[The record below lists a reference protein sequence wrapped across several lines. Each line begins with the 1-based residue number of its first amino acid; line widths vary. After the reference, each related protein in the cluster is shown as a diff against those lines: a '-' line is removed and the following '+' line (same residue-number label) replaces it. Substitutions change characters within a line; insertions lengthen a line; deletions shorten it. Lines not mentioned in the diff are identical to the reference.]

1 MKQVLL
7 GRGGVHVEDVPAP
20 LVEPGTV
27 LVRVR
32 RSCISVGTEMSG
44 VRESN
49 MPLWKRAMRRPA
61 QIKRL
66 AEVMATEG
74 LARTR
79 MLVENRLAAMHPA
92 GYSASGT
99 VIGVGGGI
107 DDLKPGDLVACAG
120 AQSAHH
126 AEIIRVPRNLVV
138 PVPAGLGSEAASTVT
153 MGAIALQGVRRAQP
167 TLGETFI
174 VIGLGLLG
182 QITQQILQANGCQVV
197 GLDLDRRR
205 IDRAR
210 ANGLTVGIHPD
221 DGDAVESVM
230 RLTGGVGADGVI
242 LTAATSSSEPV
253 SQAFRM
259 CRRKARV
266 VVVGD
271 VGLMLDRA
279 DIYAKELDFLISTSY
294 GPGRYDRTYE
304 ESGLDYPIAYVR
316 WTENR
321 NMAAFLQL
329 LADERIRVAE
339 LIDRVYAIHEAGQAY
354 ASLEGDDQGEKPLA
368 VLLSYPDEA
377 PAPVRVVA
385 NPAART
391 GRDGALRLALVGP
404 GGFAMSTYAPVIQ
417 GAPDSFSVRAVVAR
431 RGHSA
436 VSSTRQLGA
445 SYATT
450 DFEEVLA
457 DSEIDAV
464 LIATRHDL
472 HGPMVLR
479 ALKAGKHVLVEKPL
493 CLTRSELDAISA
505 MCEAGNTAKPLLMT
519 GFNRRFSPVAKAA
532 ASVLSGRSNP
542 LIINY
547 RVNAGHIPA
556 DNWVHGPEGGGRN
569 LGEACHFYDLFTYL
583 TDSRVEQVAAHAI
596 TPTTAYYAASD
607 NFVATMG
614 FADGSVATLTYTAL
628 GAREHPK
635 ERADIFA
642 DGKVL
647 TIDDYRRFSVA
658 GGRYRGIDVKHAD
671 KGHRAEL
678 LAFAK
683 AVREGGAW
691 PIPLW
696 QQVQATE
703 IALTVDSQIVP
714 TPASQGV

>member
-7 GRGGVHVEDVPAP
+7 GQGGVRVEDVPAP

-27 LVRVR
+27 LVRVGH
-32 RSCISVGTEMSG
+32 SCISVGTEMSG

-49 MPLWKRAMRRPA
+49 LPLWKRALRRPA
-61 QIKRL
+61 QVKRL
-66 AEVMATEG
+66 VEVVAAEGVTR
-74 LARTR
+74 ARA
-79 MLVENRLAAMHPA
+79 LVAARLAALHPT

-99 VIGVGGGI
+99 VIEVGAGI
-107 DDLKPGDLVACAG
+107 DDLAPGDVVACAG

-138 PVPAGLGSEAASTVT
+138 PVPENLGDDAASTVT
-153 MGAIALQGVRRAQP
+153 LGAIALQGVRRAQP

-182 QITQQILQANGCQVV
+182 QLTQQILQANGCHVV
-197 GLDLDRRR
+197 GIDLDRRR

-210 ANGLTVGIHPD
+210 ANGLEVGIHPD
-221 DGDAVESVM
+221 DGDAVDQVM

-271 VGLMLDRA
+271 VGLALDRA

-294 GPGRYDRTYE
+294 GPGRYDRVYE
-304 ESGLDYPIAYVR
+304 EAGLDYPLAYVR

-321 NMAAFLQL
+321 NMEAYLRL
-329 LADERIRVAE
+329 LADGKLRVDG
-339 LIDRVYAIHEAGQAY
+339 LIDRVYPLDQASQAY
-354 ASLEGDDQGEKPLA
+354 DALGGEGERPLA
-368 VLLSYPDEA
+368 VLLTYPSDALAE
-377 PAPVRVVA
+377 VRRVA

-391 GRDGALRLALVGP
+391 GRDGALRVALVGP
-404 GGFAMSTYAPVIQ
+404 GGFAMSTYVPILQ
-417 GAPDSFSVRAVVAR
+417 GAPDSFSIRAVVAR
-431 RGHSA
+431 QGHSA
-436 VSSTRQLGA
+436 ASAARQLGA
-445 SYATT
+445 AYAST
-450 DFEEVLA
+450 DFAEVLA
-457 DSEIDAV
+457 DAEIDAV
-464 LIATRHDL
+464 MITTRHDL

-479 ALKAGKHVLVEKPL
+479 ALEAGKHVLVEKPL
-493 CLTRSELDAISA
+493 CLTRMELEGIAAFYDACDA
-505 MCEAGNTAKPLLMT
+505 AGPLLMT
-519 GFNRRFSPVAKAA
+519 GFNRRFSPFADAA
-532 ASVLSGRSNP
+532 AAVLAGRSNP
-542 LIINY
+542 MIVNY
-547 RVNAGHIPA
+547 QVNAGYIPL

-569 LGEACHFYDLFTYL
+569 RGEACHFYDLFTFL
-583 TDSRVEQVAAHAI
+583 TGSWLDEVSARAI
-596 TPTTAYYAASD
+596 RPATGNYAATD

-614 FADGSVATLTYTAL
+614 FTDGSVATLTYTAL

-635 ERADIFA
+635 ERVDIYA

-647 TIDDYRRFSVA
+647 TIDDYCRFGVA
-658 GGRYRGIDVKHAD
+658 GAPHRGIDLKHAD

-678 LAFAK
+678 LAFAAAIRK
-683 AVREGGAW
+683 GGGW

-696 QQVQATE
+696 QQIQATE
-703 IALTVDSQIVP
+703 IALAVDEQIVRSSHD
-714 TPASQGV
+714 TNG